1 MAYRKKQGCF
11 VYYRAGGGADASFRS
26 LGAKDHEGPVT
37 FWEIQNANS
46 ATMVKNGGHSV
57 ATLVRTLALAL
68 AIAGLGTYY
77 LSSPQCFP
85 QIITSNVLPYYSSKR
100 NFLIIPNT

>member
-11 VYYRAGGGADASFRS
+11 VYYCAGGGADASIQS

-68 AIAGLGTYY
+68 AIAVLGTYY

-85 QIITSNVLPYYSSKR
+85 QIITSNVLPYYSSER